1 MATEQLEFMQFDSIN
16 ELVLSVLFS
25 FLPTHRSTAS
35 HW

>member
-25 FLPTHRSTAS
+25 PHRSTAS
-35 HW
+35 H